1 MFVNSNQLTDLLPYY
16 LDKLASIYPEKEIE
30 NVFYTVCDYK
40 HHLTKIEVKMSGKRL
55 TESELL
61 MHRAIIKRLLHH
73 EPIQHIIGE
82 VEFYG
87 LPFKVN
93 KDVLVPRPE
102 TEELVDLII
111 HKNKL
116 NAPSILDIGT
126 GSGCI
131 PISLKYNIKNAT
143 VYGIDVC
150 KKALNVAKQNAFNNK
165 VDVNFILANVLT
177 DVLSTLPQMDIMV
190 SNPPYVLESD
200 QQQMSDNVLKFEP
213 HLALFVDDN
222 DPLLFYNR
230 IVYLSQYLLKP
241 SGQLYF
247 EIHEKFGKDV
257 QLLMQN
263 NGFKNV
269 KVIKDL
275 QGKNRMVLG
284 ERIDK

>member
-16 LDKLASIYPEKEIE
+16 LDKLASIYSKKEIE

-61 MHRAIIKRLLHH
+61 MHRTIIKRLLNH

-87 LPFKVN
+87 LSFKVN

-143 VYGIDVC
+143 VYGVDVSE
-150 KKALNVAKQNAFNNK
+150 KALDIAKQNAINNK
-165 VDVNFILANVLT
+165 VDVNFILADVLT
-177 DVLSTLPQMDIMV
+177 DELNTLPQMDIMV

-200 QQQMSDNVLKFEP
+200 IQQMSDNVLKFEP
-213 HLALFVDDN
+213 HIALFVDDN
-222 DPLLFYNR
+222 NPLLFYKR
-230 IVYLSQYLLKP
+230 IVYLSKHLLKP
-241 SGQLYF
+241 TGQLYF
-247 EIHEKFGKDV
+247 EINEEFGKDI

-269 KVIKDL
+269 KVVKDL
-275 QGKNRMVLG
+275 QGKNRMVIG
-284 ERIDK
+284 EKNL